1 MSSLRR
7 AVAFFLLATAM
18 FMAGQQAGLLTTPG
32 GSGDGISLGS
42 GISLPSGPTT
52 LAEGVVGIPAQPLPL
67 FAKSGADRA
76 IVALTYRALTR
87 LDVGGAP
94 VPDLASEWSVSEDTL
109 TWSFTIDAAAAW
121 EDGTPVS
128 AADAQLTI
136 GLAGELGLSGGYW
149 EALIV
154 EVGESDRSL
163 IIRTPRPLANLPASL
178 GSLPLLPAHLFSGS
192 VARDIPQLEAAAV
205 PMGTG
210 PFRMVALSNSAAAF
224 QRRTDLLARDQ
235 MALSAATN
243 GSGAGS
249 VESIA
254 LHFYAT
260 PEDAVSA
267 WSSKE
272 LDAMVGL
279 DWEKSTTALE
289 SLGERVELGSTIF
302 NGIAINL
309 RPGTVLRHPKL
320 RLGLRALLEPTR
332 ITNEY
337 GGREVATPVSPLSW
351 GWSEVP
357 APVRGSDYATRQ
369 LLAAK
374 WKFKEGIWVDADRH
388 PVALEILTLPA
399 QAFPQDAAVAR
410 QAAASWSA
418 FGIPTI
424 VTEVDA
430 ATLTERLATGS
441 FDLAVLNV
449 DVGIDPDLYPL
460 LGSAAVLTGGNIVG
474 IQLKELDLLLNEAR
488 QPVTLEV
495 RKKALAAVQRWCA
508 ANNYLLP
515 IRFLTRE
522 LLIAPRLT
530 GVTPLLVQE
539 PETHLRDVLSFRLA
553 AD

>member
-1 MSSLRR
+1 MSPLRR
-7 AVAFFLLATAM
+7 AAAFLALAVAT
-18 FMAGQQAGLLTTPG
+18 FMAGQQAGLFATPG
-32 GSGDGISLGS
+32 AGGGISLGS

-52 LAEGVVGIPAQPLPL
+52 LSEGVVGLPAQPLPL

-94 VPDLASEWSVSEDTL
+94 GPDLASVWSVSEDAL
-109 TWSFTIDAAAAW
+109 TWSFTIDPAAAW

-136 GLAGELGLSGGYW
+136 GLAGELGRDGGYW
-149 EALIV
+149 EALTV
-154 EVGESDRSL
+154 EVGESDGAL

-178 GSLPLLPAHLFSGS
+178 GTLPLLPAHLFSGS
-192 VARDIPQLEAAAV
+192 AAREIPQLEAAAA

-210 PFRMVALSNSAAAF
+210 PFRVVGLSSSAAAF
-224 QRRTDLLARDQ
+224 QRRTDLLAGDQ
-235 MALSAATN
+235 LALSAATS
-243 GSGAGS
+243 GSGTNR
-249 VESIA
+249 VEAIA
-254 LHFYAT
+254 MHFYAT
-260 PEDAVSA
+260 PEDAMNA

-272 LDAMVGL
+272 LDALVGL
-279 DWEKSTTALE
+279 DWESSATAAT
-289 SLGERVELGSTIF
+289 SFGARAELGSTVF

-309 RPGTVLRHPKL
+309 RPRTVLRHPKL
-320 RLGLRALLEPTR
+320 RLGLRALLTPSQ
-332 ITNEY
+332 ITNAY
-337 GGREVATPVSPLSW
+337 GGREVAAPVSPLSW

-357 APVRGSDYATRQ
+357 APVRGSDYATKQ

-374 WKFKEGIWVDADRH
+374 WKFKEGVWIDADKK
-388 PVALEILTLPA
+388 PVSLEILTLPA
-399 QAFPQDAAVAR
+399 QAFPQDAAVAN

-418 FGIPTI
+418 FGVPT
-424 VTEVDA
+424 VVAEVDA
-430 ATLTERLATGS
+430 ATLTERLATGN

-474 IQLKELDLLLNEAR
+474 IQLKELDSLLNEAR
-488 QPVTLEV
+488 QPVALEV

-515 IRFLTRE
+515 IRFLARE

-553 AD
+553 AE

>member
-1 MSSLRR
+1 MSPLRR
-7 AVAFFLLATAM
+7 AAVFLALAVAT
-18 FMAGQQAGLLTTPG
+18 FMAGQQAGLFTAKGAG
-32 GSGDGISLGS
+32 GGISLGS

-52 LAEGVVGIPAQPLPL
+52 LAEGVVGLPAQPLPL

-94 VPDLASEWSVSEDTL
+94 GPDLASAWSVSEDAL
-109 TWSFTIDAAAAW
+109 TWSFTIDPAAAW

-136 GLAGELGLSGGYW
+136 GLAGELGRDGGYW
-149 EALIV
+149 EALTV
-154 EVGESDRSL
+154 EVGESDGAL
-163 IIRTPRPLANLPASL
+163 IIRTPQPLANLPASL
-178 GSLPLLPAHLFSGS
+178 GTLPLLPAHLFSGS
-192 VARDIPQLEAAAV
+192 AAREIPQLEAAAA

-210 PFRMVALSNSAAAF
+210 PFRVVGLSSSAAAL
-224 QRRTDLLARDQ
+224 QRRTDLLAGDQ
-235 MALSAATN
+235 LALSAATS
-243 GSGAGS
+243 GSGTSS
-249 VESIA
+249 VQTIA
-254 LHFYAT
+254 LRFYAT
-260 PEDAVSA
+260 AEDALSA

-272 LDAMVGL
+272 LDALVGL
-279 DWEKSTTALE
+279 DWENSTTAAT
-289 SLGERVELGSTIF
+289 SFGGRAELGSTVF

-320 RLGLRALLEPTR
+320 RLGLRALLAPSQ
-332 ITNEY
+332 ITSAY
-337 GGREVATPVSPLSW
+337 GGREVAAPVSPLSW

-357 APVRGSDYATRQ
+357 APVRGSDYATKQ

-374 WKFKEGIWVDADRH
+374 WKFKEGVWVDADKK
-388 PVALEILTLPA
+388 PVSLEILTLPA
-399 QAFPQDAAVAR
+399 QAFPQDAAVAN

-418 FGIPTI
+418 FGIPTV

-474 IQLKELDLLLNEAR
+474 IQLKELDALLNEAR

-515 IRFLTRE
+515 IRFLARE

-553 AD
+553 AE

>member
-1 MSSLRR
+1 MSSPRR
-7 AVAFFLLATAM
+7 AAVFLALVVAI
-18 FMAGQQAGLLTTPG
+18 FMAGQQAGLFTTPG
-32 GSGDGISLGS
+32 AGGGISLGS

-52 LAEGVVGIPAQPLPL
+52 LSEGVVGLPAQPLPL

-87 LDVGGAP
+87 LDAGGAP
-94 VPDLASEWSVSEDTL
+94 GPDLANAWSVSEDAL
-109 TWSFTIDAAAAW
+109 TWSFTIDPAAAW

-136 GLAGELGLSGGYW
+136 GLAGELGRDGGYW
-149 EALIV
+149 EALTV
-154 EVGESDRSL
+154 EVGEGDGAL

-178 GSLPLLPAHLFSGS
+178 GTLPLLPAHLFSGS
-192 VARDIPQLEAAAV
+192 AAREIPQLEAAAA

-210 PFRMVALSNSAAAF
+210 PFRVVGLSNSAAAL
-224 QRRTDLLARDQ
+224 QRRTDLLAGDQ
-235 MALSAATN
+235 LTLSAVTSDGGTN
-243 GSGAGS
+243 R
-249 VESIA
+249 VEAIA
-254 LHFYAT
+254 LHFYST
-260 PEDAVSA
+260 PEDALNA

-272 LDAMVGL
+272 LDALVGL
-279 DWEKSTTALE
+279 DWEKSTAATT
-289 SLGERVELGSTIF
+289 SYGVRTELGSTVF

-320 RLGLRALLEPTR
+320 RLGLRALLDPSQ
-332 ITNEY
+332 ITTTY

-357 APVRGSDYATRQ
+357 APVRGSDYATKQ

-374 WKFKEGIWVDADRH
+374 WKFKEGVWIDADKK
-388 PVALEILTLPA
+388 PVSLEILTLPA
-399 QAFPQDAAVAR
+399 QAFPQDAAVAN

-418 FGIPTI
+418 FGIPT
-424 VTEVDA
+424 VVSEVDA
-430 ATLTERLATGS
+430 ATLTERLATGN

-474 IQLKELDLLLNEAR
+474 IQLKELDSLLNEAR
-488 QPVTLEV
+488 QPVALEV

-515 IRFLTRE
+515 IRFLARE

-553 AD
+553 AE

>member
-1 MSSLRR
+1 MSPLRR
-7 AVAFFLLATAM
+7 AAVFLALAVATL
-18 FMAGQQAGLLTTPG
+18 MAGQQAGLFTAPG
-32 GSGDGISLGS
+32 AGGGISLGS

-52 LAEGVVGIPAQPLPL
+52 LAEGVVGLPAQPLPL

-94 VPDLASEWSVSEDTL
+94 SPDLASAWSVSEDAL
-109 TWSFTIDAAAAW
+109 TWSFTIDPAAAW

-136 GLAGELGLSGGYW
+136 GLAGELGRDGGYW
-149 EALIV
+149 EALTV
-154 EVGESDRSL
+154 EVGESDGAL
-163 IIRTPRPLANLPASL
+163 IIRTPRPLANLLASL
-178 GSLPLLPAHLFSGS
+178 GTLPLLPAHLFSGS
-192 VARDIPQLEAAAV
+192 AAREIPQLEAAAA

-210 PFRMVALSNSAAAF
+210 PFRVLGLSSSAAAL
-224 QRRTDLLARDQ
+224 QRRTDLLAGDQ
-235 MALSAATN
+235 LALSVATS
-243 GSGAGS
+243 GSGASS

-254 LHFYAT
+254 LRFYAT
-260 PEDAVSA
+260 AEDALSA

-272 LDAMVGL
+272 LDALVGL
-279 DWEKSTTALE
+279 DWENSTTAAT
-289 SLGERVELGSTIF
+289 SFGGRAELGSTVF

-320 RLGLRALLEPTR
+320 RLGLRALLAPSQ
-332 ITNEY
+332 ITSAY
-337 GGREVATPVSPLSW
+337 GGREVAAPVSPLSW

-357 APVRGSDYATRQ
+357 APVRGSDYATKQ

-374 WKFKEGIWVDADRH
+374 WKFKEGVWVDADKK
-388 PVALEILTLPA
+388 PVSLEILTLPA
-399 QAFPQDAAVAR
+399 QAFPQDAAVAN

-418 FGIPTI
+418 FGIPTV

-474 IQLKELDLLLNEAR
+474 IQLKELDALLNEAR

-515 IRFLTRE
+515 IRFLARE

-553 AD
+553 AE

>member
-1 MSSLRR
+1 MSSPRR
-7 AVAFFLLATAM
+7 AAVFLALVVAI
-18 FMAGQQAGLLTTPG
+18 FMAGQQAGLFTTPG
-32 GSGDGISLGS
+32 AGGGISLGS

-52 LAEGVVGIPAQPLPL
+52 LSEGVVGLPAQPLPL

-87 LDVGGAP
+87 LDAGGAP
-94 VPDLASEWSVSEDTL
+94 GPDLANAWSVSEDAL
-109 TWSFTIDAAAAW
+109 TWSFTIDPAAAW

-136 GLAGELGLSGGYW
+136 GLAGELGRDGGYW
-149 EALIV
+149 EALTV
-154 EVGESDRSL
+154 EVGEGDGAL

-178 GSLPLLPAHLFSGS
+178 GTLPLLPAHLFSGS
-192 VARDIPQLEAAAV
+192 AAREIPQLEAAAAS
-205 PMGTG
+205 MGTG
-210 PFRMVALSNSAAAF
+210 PFRVVGLSNSAAAL
-224 QRRTDLLARDQ
+224 QRRTDLLAGDQ
-235 MALSAATN
+235 LTLSAVTSDGGTN
-243 GSGAGS
+243 R
-249 VESIA
+249 VEAIA
-254 LHFYAT
+254 LHFYST
-260 PEDAVSA
+260 PEDALNA

-272 LDAMVGL
+272 LDALVGL
-279 DWEKSTTALE
+279 DWEKSTAATT
-289 SLGERVELGSTIF
+289 SYGVRTELGSTVF

-320 RLGLRALLEPTR
+320 RLGLRALLDPSQ
-332 ITNEY
+332 ITTTY

-357 APVRGSDYATRQ
+357 APVRGSDYATKQ

-374 WKFKEGIWVDADRH
+374 WKFKEGVWIDADKK
-388 PVALEILTLPA
+388 PVSLEILTLPA
-399 QAFPQDAAVAR
+399 QAFPQDAAVAN

-418 FGIPTI
+418 FGIPT
-424 VTEVDA
+424 VVSEVDA
-430 ATLTERLATGS
+430 ATLTERLATGN

-474 IQLKELDLLLNEAR
+474 IQLKELDSLLNEAR
-488 QPVTLEV
+488 QPVALEV

-515 IRFLTRE
+515 IRFLARE

-553 AD
+553 AE

>member
-1 MSSLRR
+1 MSPLRR
-7 AVAFFLLATAM
+7 AAAFLALAVAT
-18 FMAGQQAGLLTTPG
+18 FMAGQQAGLFTTPG
-32 GSGDGISLGS
+32 AGGGISLGS

-52 LAEGVVGIPAQPLPL
+52 LSEGVVGIPAQPLPL

-94 VPDLASEWSVSEDTL
+94 GPDLASAWSVSEDAL
-109 TWSFTIDAAAAW
+109 TWSFTIDPAAAW

-136 GLAGELGLSGGYW
+136 GLAGELGRDGGYW
-149 EALIV
+149 EALTV
-154 EVGESDRSL
+154 EVGESDGAL

-178 GSLPLLPAHLFSGS
+178 GTLPLLPAHLFSGS
-192 VARDIPQLEAAAV
+192 AAREIPQLEAAAA

-210 PFRMVALSNSAAAF
+210 PFRVLGLSSSAAAL
-224 QRRTDLLARDQ
+224 QRRTDLLAGDQ
-235 MALSAATN
+235 LALNAATS
-243 GSGAGS
+243 GSGTSS
-249 VESIA
+249 VETIA
-254 LHFYAT
+254 LRFYAKA
-260 PEDAVSA
+260 EDALSA

-272 LDAMVGL
+272 LDALVGL
-279 DWEKSTTALE
+279 DWENSTTAAT
-289 SLGERVELGSTIF
+289 SFGGRAELGSTVF

-320 RLGLRALLEPTR
+320 RLGLRALLAPSQ
-332 ITNEY
+332 ITSAY
-337 GGREVATPVSPLSW
+337 GGREVAAPVSPLSW

-357 APVRGSDYATRQ
+357 APVRGSDYATKQ

-374 WKFKEGIWVDADRH
+374 WKFKEGVWVDADKK
-388 PVALEILTLPA
+388 PVSLEILTLSA
-399 QAFPQDAAVAR
+399 QAFPQDAAVAN

-418 FGIPTI
+418 FGIPTV

-474 IQLKELDLLLNEAR
+474 IQLKELDSLLNAAR
-488 QPVTLEV
+488 QPVALEV

-515 IRFLTRE
+515 IRFLARE

-553 AD
+553 AE

>member
-1 MSSLRR
+1 MSPLRR
-7 AVAFFLLATAM
+7 AAVFLALAVATL
-18 FMAGQQAGLLTTPG
+18 MAGQQAGLFTAPG
-32 GSGDGISLGS
+32 AGGGISLGS

-52 LAEGVVGIPAQPLPL
+52 LTEGVIGLPAQPLPL

-94 VPDLASEWSVSEDTL
+94 SPDLASAWSVSEDAL
-109 TWSFTIDAAAAW
+109 TWSFTIDPTATW

-136 GLAGELGLSGGYW
+136 GLAGELGRDGGYW
-149 EALIV
+149 EALTV
-154 EVGESDRSL
+154 EVGESDGAL
-163 IIRTPRPLANLPASL
+163 IIRTPRPLANLLASL
-178 GSLPLLPAHLFSGS
+178 GTLPLLPAHLFSGS
-192 VARDIPQLEAAAV
+192 AARDIPQLEAAAD

-210 PFRMVALSNSAAAF
+210 PFRVVGLSSSAAALE
-224 QRRTDLLARDQ
+224 RRADLLAGDQ
-235 MALSAATN
+235 LALSAATT
-243 GSGAGS
+243 GSGTGR

-254 LHFYAT
+254 LRFYAT
-260 PEDAVSA
+260 AEDALSA

-272 LDAMVGL
+272 LDALVGL
-279 DWEKSTTALE
+279 DWENSTTAAT
-289 SLGERVELGSTIF
+289 SFGGRAELGSTVF

-320 RLGLRALLEPTR
+320 RLGLRALLAPSQ
-332 ITNEY
+332 ITSAY
-337 GGREVATPVSPLSW
+337 GGREVAAPVSPLSW

-357 APVRGSDYATRQ
+357 APVRGSDYATKQ

-374 WKFKEGIWVDADRH
+374 WKFKEGVWVDADKK
-388 PVALEILTLPA
+388 PVSLEILTLPA
-399 QAFPQDAAVAR
+399 QAFPQDAAVAN

-418 FGIPTI
+418 FGIPTV

-474 IQLKELDLLLNEAR
+474 IQLKELDALLNEAR

-515 IRFLTRE
+515 IRFLARE

-553 AD
+553 AE

>member
-1 MSSLRR
+1 MSPLRR
-7 AVAFFLLATAM
+7 AAAFLALAVAT
-18 FMAGQQAGLLTTPG
+18 FMAGQQAGLFTTPG
-32 GSGDGISLGS
+32 AGGGISLGS

-52 LAEGVVGIPAQPLPL
+52 LTEGVVGIPAQPLPL
-67 FAKSGADRA
+67 FAKSGADRS

-94 VPDLASEWSVSEDTL
+94 GPDLASAWSVSEDAL
-109 TWSFTIDAAAAW
+109 TWSFTIDPAAAW

-136 GLAGELGLSGGYW
+136 GLAGELGRDGGYW
-149 EALIV
+149 EALTV
-154 EVGESDRSL
+154 EVGESDGAL

-178 GSLPLLPAHLFSGS
+178 GTLPLLPAHLFSGS
-192 VARDIPQLEAAAV
+192 AAREIPQLEAAAA

-210 PFRMVALSNSAAAF
+210 PFRVVGLSSSAAAF
-224 QRRTDLLARDQ
+224 QRRTDLLAGDQ
-235 MALSAATN
+235 LALSAATS
-243 GSGAGS
+243 GSGANR
-249 VESIA
+249 VEAIA
-254 LHFYAT
+254 MHFYAT
-260 PEDAVSA
+260 PEDAMNA

-272 LDAMVGL
+272 LDALVGL
-279 DWEKSTTALE
+279 DWESSATAAT
-289 SLGERVELGSTIF
+289 SFGARAELGSTVF

-309 RPGTVLRHPKL
+309 RPGAVLRHPKL
-320 RLGLRALLEPTR
+320 RLGLRALLAPSQ
-332 ITNEY
+332 ITNAY
-337 GGREVATPVSPLSW
+337 GGREVAAPVSPLSW

-357 APVRGSDYATRQ
+357 APVRGSDYATKQ

-374 WKFKEGIWVDADRH
+374 WKFKEGVWIDADKK
-388 PVALEILTLPA
+388 PVSLEILTLPA
-399 QAFPQDAAVAR
+399 QAFPQDAAVAN

-418 FGIPTI
+418 FGVPT
-424 VTEVDA
+424 VVAEVDA
-430 ATLTERLATGS
+430 ATLTERLATGN

-474 IQLKELDLLLNEAR
+474 IQLKELDSLLNEAR
-488 QPVTLEV
+488 QPVALEV

-515 IRFLTRE
+515 IRFLARE

-553 AD
+553 AE

>member
-1 MSSLRR
+1 MSPLRR
-7 AVAFFLLATAM
+7 AAVFLALAVAT
-18 FMAGQQAGLLTTPG
+18 FMAGQQAGLFTATGAG
-32 GSGDGISLGS
+32 GGISLGS

-52 LAEGVVGIPAQPLPL
+52 LAEGVVGLPAQPLPL

-94 VPDLASEWSVSEDTL
+94 GPDLASAWSVSEDAL
-109 TWSFTIDAAAAW
+109 TWSFTIDPAAAW

-136 GLAGELGLSGGYW
+136 GLAGELGRDGGYW
-149 EALIV
+149 EALTV
-154 EVGESDRSL
+154 EVGESDGAL
-163 IIRTPRPLANLPASL
+163 IIRTPQPLANLPASL
-178 GSLPLLPAHLFSGS
+178 GTLPLLPAHLFSGS
-192 VARDIPQLEAAAV
+192 AAREIPQLEEAAA

-210 PFRMVALSNSAAAF
+210 PFRVLGLSSSAAAL
-224 QRRTDLLARDQ
+224 QRRTDLLAGDQ
-235 MALSAATN
+235 LVLSAATS
-243 GSGAGS
+243 GSGTSS
-249 VESIA
+249 VETIA
-254 LHFYAT
+254 LRFYAT
-260 PEDAVSA
+260 AEDALSA

-272 LDAMVGL
+272 LDALVGL
-279 DWEKSTTALE
+279 DWENSTTAAT
-289 SLGERVELGSTIF
+289 SFGGRAELGSTIF

-320 RLGLRALLEPTR
+320 RLGLRALLAPSQ
-332 ITNEY
+332 ITSAY
-337 GGREVATPVSPLSW
+337 GGREVAAPVSPLSW

-357 APVRGSDYATRQ
+357 APVRGSDYATKQ

-374 WKFKEGIWVDADRH
+374 WKFKEGVWVDADKK
-388 PVALEILTLPA
+388 PVSLEILTLPA
-399 QAFPQDAAVAR
+399 QAFPQDAAVAN

-418 FGIPTI
+418 FGIPT
-424 VTEVDA
+424 VVVEVDA
-430 ATLTERLATGS
+430 TTLTERLATGS

-474 IQLKELDLLLNEAR
+474 IQLKELDSLLNAAR
-488 QPVTLEV
+488 QPVALEV

-515 IRFLTRE
+515 IRFLARE

-553 AD
+553 AE

>member
-1 MSSLRR
+1 MSSPRR
-7 AVAFFLLATAM
+7 AAVFLALVVAI
-18 FMAGQQAGLLTTPG
+18 FMAGQQAGLFTTPG
-32 GSGDGISLGS
+32 AGGGISLGS

-52 LAEGVVGIPAQPLPL
+52 LSEGVVGLPAQPLPL

-87 LDVGGAP
+87 LDAGGAP
-94 VPDLASEWSVSEDTL
+94 GPDLANAWSVSEDAL
-109 TWSFTIDAAAAW
+109 TWSFTIDPAAAW

-136 GLAGELGLSGGYW
+136 GLAGELGRDGGYW
-149 EALIV
+149 EALTV
-154 EVGESDRSL
+154 EVGEGDGAL

-178 GSLPLLPAHLFSGS
+178 GTLPLLPAHLFSGS
-192 VARDIPQLEAAAV
+192 AAREIPQLEAVAA

-210 PFRMVALSNSAAAF
+210 PFRVVGLSNSAAAL
-224 QRRTDLLARDQ
+224 QRRTDLLVGDQ
-235 MALSAATN
+235 LTLSAVTSDGGTN
-243 GSGAGS
+243 R
-249 VESIA
+249 VEAIA
-254 LHFYAT
+254 LHFYST
-260 PEDAVSA
+260 PEDALNA

-272 LDAMVGL
+272 LDALVGL
-279 DWEKSTTALE
+279 DWEKSTAATT
-289 SLGERVELGSTIF
+289 SYGVRTELGSTVF

-320 RLGLRALLEPTR
+320 RLGLRALLDPSQ
-332 ITNEY
+332 ITTTY

-357 APVRGSDYATRQ
+357 APVRGSDYATKQ

-374 WKFKEGIWVDADRH
+374 WKFKEGVWIDADKK
-388 PVALEILTLPA
+388 PVSLEILTLPA
-399 QAFPQDAAVAR
+399 QAFPQDAAVAN

-418 FGIPTI
+418 FGIPT
-424 VTEVDA
+424 VVSEVDA
-430 ATLTERLATGS
+430 ATLTERLATGN

-474 IQLKELDLLLNEAR
+474 IQLKELDSLLNEAR
-488 QPVTLEV
+488 QPVALEV

-515 IRFLTRE
+515 IRFLARE

-553 AD
+553 AE

>member
-1 MSSLRR
+1 MSPLRR
-7 AVAFFLLATAM
+7 AAVFLALAVGIV
-18 FMAGQQAGLLTTPG
+18 MAGQQAGLFTAPG
-32 GSGDGISLGS
+32 AGGGISLGS

-52 LAEGVVGIPAQPLPL
+52 LTEGVVGLPAQPLPL

-87 LDVGGAP
+87 LDLGGAP
-94 VPDLASEWSVSEDTL
+94 GPDLASAWSVSDDGL
-109 TWSFTIDAAAAW
+109 TWSFTIDPAAAW

-136 GLAGELGLSGGYW
+136 GLAGELGRDGGYW
-149 EALIV
+149 EALTV
-154 EVGESDRSL
+154 ELGESEGAL
-163 IIRTPRPLANLPASL
+163 VIKAPRPLANLPALL
-178 GSLPLLPAHLFSGS
+178 GTLPLLPAHLFSGS
-192 VARDIPQLEAAAV
+192 AAREIPQLEAAAA

-210 PFRMVALSNSAAAF
+210 PFRVIGLSGSAAAL
-224 QRRTDLLARDQ
+224 QRRTDLLAGDQ
-235 MALSAATN
+235 LALGAATT
-243 GSGAGS
+243 AGGTS
-249 VESIA
+249 TVEAIA

-260 PEDAVSA
+260 AEDALSA

-272 LDAMVGL
+272 LDALVGL
-279 DWEKSTTALE
+279 DWANATTAAT
-289 SLGERVELGSTIF
+289 GFGGRIELGSTVF

-320 RLGLRALLEPTR
+320 RLGLRALLAPNQ
-332 ITNEY
+332 ITSAY
-337 GGREVATPVSPLSW
+337 GGREVAAPVSPLSW

-357 APVRGSDYATRQ
+357 APVRGSDYATKQ

-374 WKFKEGIWVDADRH
+374 WKFKEGVWIDADRKA
-388 PVALEILTLPA
+388 VSLEILTLPA
-399 QAFPQDAAVAR
+399 QAFPQDAAVAN
-410 QAAASWSA
+410 QAAAAWNA
-418 FGIPTI
+418 FGVPT
-424 VTEVDA
+424 VVVELDA
-430 ATLTERLATGS
+430 VMLTERLATGN

-460 LGSAAVLTGGNIVG
+460 LGSAAVLSGGNVVG
-474 IQLKELDLLLNEAR
+474 IQLKELDSLLNEAR
-488 QPVTLEV
+488 QPATLEV

-515 IRFLTRE
+515 IRFQARE

-530 GVTPLLVQE
+530 GLAPLLVQE

-553 AD
+553 AE

>member
-1 MSSLRR
+1 MSSPRR
-7 AVAFFLLATAM
+7 AAVFLALVVAI
-18 FMAGQQAGLLTTPG
+18 FMAGQQAGLFTTPG
-32 GSGDGISLGS
+32 AGGGISLGS

-52 LAEGVVGIPAQPLPL
+52 PFEGVVGLPAQPLPL

-87 LDVGGAP
+87 LDAGGAP
-94 VPDLASEWSVSEDTL
+94 GPDLANAWSVSEDAL
-109 TWSFTIDAAAAW
+109 TWSFTIDPAAAW

-136 GLAGELGLSGGYW
+136 GLAGELGRDGGYW
-149 EALIV
+149 EALTV
-154 EVGESDRSL
+154 EVGEGDGAL

-178 GSLPLLPAHLFSGS
+178 GTLPLLPAHLFSGS
-192 VARDIPQLEAAAV
+192 AAREIPQLEAAAAS
-205 PMGTG
+205 MGTG
-210 PFRMVALSNSAAAF
+210 PFRVVGLSNSAAAL
-224 QRRTDLLARDQ
+224 QRRTDLLVGDQ
-235 MALSAATN
+235 LTLSAVTSDGGTN
-243 GSGAGS
+243 R
-249 VESIA
+249 VEAIA
-254 LHFYAT
+254 LHFYST
-260 PEDAVSA
+260 PEDALNA

-272 LDAMVGL
+272 LDALVGL
-279 DWEKSTTALE
+279 DWEKSTAATT
-289 SLGERVELGSTIF
+289 SYGVRTELGSTVF

-320 RLGLRALLEPTR
+320 RLGLRALLDPSQ
-332 ITNEY
+332 ITTTY

-357 APVRGSDYATRQ
+357 APVRGSDYATKQ

-374 WKFKEGIWVDADRH
+374 WKFKEGVWIDADKK
-388 PVALEILTLPA
+388 PVSLEILTLPA
-399 QAFPQDAAVAR
+399 QAFPQDAAVAN

-418 FGIPTI
+418 FGIPT
-424 VTEVDA
+424 VVSEVDA
-430 ATLTERLATGS
+430 ATLTERLATGN

-474 IQLKELDLLLNEAR
+474 IQLKELDSLLNEAR
-488 QPVTLEV
+488 QPVALEV

-515 IRFLTRE
+515 IRFLARE

-553 AD
+553 AE

>member
-1 MSSLRR
+1 MSPLRR
-7 AVAFFLLATAM
+7 AAVFLALAVAT
-18 FMAGQQAGLLTTPG
+18 FMAGQQAGLFTATGAG
-32 GSGDGISLGS
+32 GGISLGS

-52 LAEGVVGIPAQPLPL
+52 LAEGVVGLPAQPLPL

-94 VPDLASEWSVSEDTL
+94 GPDLASAWSVSEDAL
-109 TWSFTIDAAAAW
+109 TWSFTIDPAAAW

-136 GLAGELGLSGGYW
+136 GLAGELGRDGGYW
-149 EALIV
+149 EALTV
-154 EVGESDRSL
+154 EVGESDGAL
-163 IIRTPRPLANLPASL
+163 IIRTPQPLANLPASL
-178 GSLPLLPAHLFSGS
+178 GTLPLLPAHLFSGS
-192 VARDIPQLEAAAV
+192 AAREIPQLEEAAA

-210 PFRMVALSNSAAAF
+210 PFRVLGLSSSAAAL
-224 QRRTDLLARDQ
+224 QRRTDLLAGDQ
-235 MALSAATN
+235 LVLSAATS
-243 GSGAGS
+243 GSGTSS
-249 VESIA
+249 VETIA
-254 LHFYAT
+254 LRFYAT
-260 PEDAVSA
+260 AEDALSA

-272 LDAMVGL
+272 LDALVGL
-279 DWEKSTTALE
+279 DWENSTTAAT
-289 SLGERVELGSTIF
+289 SFGGRAELGSTIF

-320 RLGLRALLEPTR
+320 RLGLRALLAPSQ
-332 ITNEY
+332 ITSAY
-337 GGREVATPVSPLSW
+337 GGREVAAPVSPLSW

-357 APVRGSDYATRQ
+357 APVRGSDYATKQ

-374 WKFKEGIWVDADRH
+374 WKFKEGVWVDADKK
-388 PVALEILTLPA
+388 PVSLEILTLPA
-399 QAFPQDAAVAR
+399 QAFPQDAAVAN

-418 FGIPTI
+418 FGIPTV

-430 ATLTERLATGS
+430 AMLTERLATGS

-474 IQLKELDLLLNEAR
+474 IQLKELDSLLNAAR
-488 QPVTLEV
+488 QPVALEV

-515 IRFLTRE
+515 IRFLARE

-553 AD
+553 AE

>member
-1 MSSLRR
+1 MSPLRR
-7 AVAFFLLATAM
+7 AAVFLALAVGIV
-18 FMAGQQAGLLTTPG
+18 MAGQQAGLFTSPG
-32 GSGDGISLGS
+32 AGGGISLGS

-52 LAEGVVGIPAQPLPL
+52 LTEGVVGLPAQPLPL

-87 LDVGGAP
+87 LDLGGAP
-94 VPDLASEWSVSEDTL
+94 GPDLASAWSVSDDGL
-109 TWSFTIDAAAAW
+109 TWSFTIDPAAAW

-136 GLAGELGLSGGYW
+136 GLAGELGRDGGYW
-149 EALIV
+149 EALTV
-154 EVGESDRSL
+154 EVGESEGAL
-163 IIRTPRPLANLPASL
+163 VIKAPRPLANLPALL
-178 GSLPLLPAHLFSGS
+178 GTLPLLPAHLFSGS
-192 VARDIPQLEAAAV
+192 AAREIPQLEAAAA

-210 PFRMVALSNSAAAF
+210 PFRVIGLSGSAAAL
-224 QRRTDLLARDQ
+224 QRRTDLLAGDQ
-235 MALSAATN
+235 LALGAATT
-243 GSGAGS
+243 AGGTS
-249 VESIA
+249 TVEAIA

-260 PEDAVSA
+260 AEDALSA

-272 LDAMVGL
+272 LDALVGL
-279 DWEKSTTALE
+279 DWANATTAAT
-289 SLGERVELGSTIF
+289 GFGGRIELGSTVF

-320 RLGLRALLEPTR
+320 RLGLRALLAPNQ
-332 ITNEY
+332 ITSAY
-337 GGREVATPVSPLSW
+337 GGREVAAPVSPLSW

-357 APVRGSDYATRQ
+357 APVRGSDYATKQ

-374 WKFKEGIWVDADRH
+374 WKFKEGVWIDADRKA
-388 PVALEILTLPA
+388 VSLEILTLPA
-399 QAFPQDAAVAR
+399 QAFPQDAAVAN
-410 QAAASWSA
+410 QAAAAWNA
-418 FGIPTI
+418 FGVPT
-424 VTEVDA
+424 VVVELDA
-430 ATLTERLATGS
+430 VMLTERLATGN

-460 LGSAAVLTGGNIVG
+460 LGSAAVLSGGNVVG
-474 IQLKELDLLLNEAR
+474 IQLKELDSLLNEAR
-488 QPVTLEV
+488 QPATLEV

-515 IRFLTRE
+515 IRFQARE

-530 GVTPLLVQE
+530 GVAPLLVQE

-553 AD
+553 AE

>member
-1 MSSLRR
+1 MSPLRR
-7 AVAFFLLATAM
+7 AAVFLALAVGIV
-18 FMAGQQAGLLTTPG
+18 MAGQQAGLFTAPG
-32 GSGDGISLGS
+32 AGGGISLGS

-52 LAEGVVGIPAQPLPL
+52 LTEGVVGLPAQPLPL

-87 LDVGGAP
+87 LDLGGAP
-94 VPDLASEWSVSEDTL
+94 GPDLASAWSVSDDGL
-109 TWSFTIDAAAAW
+109 TWSFTIDPAAAW

-136 GLAGELGLSGGYW
+136 GLAGELGRDGGYW
-149 EALIV
+149 EALTV
-154 EVGESDRSL
+154 ELGESEGAL
-163 IIRTPRPLANLPASL
+163 VIKAPRPLANLPALL
-178 GSLPLLPAHLFSGS
+178 GTLPLLPAHLFSGS
-192 VARDIPQLEAAAV
+192 AAREIPQLEAAAA

-210 PFRMVALSNSAAAF
+210 PFRVIGLSGSAAAL
-224 QRRTDLLARDQ
+224 QRRTDLLAGDQ
-235 MALSAATN
+235 LALGAATT
-243 GSGAGS
+243 AGGTS
-249 VESIA
+249 TVEAIA

-260 PEDAVSA
+260 AEDALSA

-272 LDAMVGL
+272 LDALVGL
-279 DWEKSTTALE
+279 DWANATTAAT
-289 SLGERVELGSTIF
+289 GFGGRIELGSTVF

-320 RLGLRALLEPTR
+320 RLGLRALLAPNQ
-332 ITNEY
+332 ITSAY
-337 GGREVATPVSPLSW
+337 GGREVAAPVSPLSW

-357 APVRGSDYATRQ
+357 APVRGSDYATKQ

-374 WKFKEGIWVDADRH
+374 WKFKEGVWIDADRKA
-388 PVALEILTLPA
+388 VSLEILTLPA
-399 QAFPQDAAVAR
+399 QAFPQDAAVAN
-410 QAAASWSA
+410 QAAAAWNA
-418 FGIPTI
+418 FGVPT
-424 VTEVDA
+424 VVVELDA
-430 ATLTERLATGS
+430 VMLTERLATGN

-460 LGSAAVLTGGNIVG
+460 LGSAAVLSGGNVVG
-474 IQLKELDLLLNEAR
+474 IQLKELDSLLNEAR
-488 QPVTLEV
+488 QPATLEV

-515 IRFLTRE
+515 IRFQARE

-530 GVTPLLVQE
+530 GVAPLLVQE

-553 AD
+553 AE

>member
-1 MSSLRR
+1 MSPLRR
-7 AVAFFLLATAM
+7 AAVFLALAVAT
-18 FMAGQQAGLLTTPG
+18 FMAGQQAGLFTAPG
-32 GSGDGISLGS
+32 AGGGISLGS
-42 GISLPSGPTT
+42 GISLPSGPAT
-52 LAEGVVGIPAQPLPL
+52 LAEGVVGLPAQPLPL

-94 VPDLASEWSVSEDTL
+94 GPDLASAWSVSEDAL
-109 TWSFTIDAAAAW
+109 TWSFTIDPAAAW

-136 GLAGELGLSGGYW
+136 GLAGELGRDGGYW
-149 EALIV
+149 EALTV
-154 EVGESDRSL
+154 EVGESDGAL
-163 IIRTPRPLANLPASL
+163 IIRTPRPLANLLASL
-178 GSLPLLPAHLFSGS
+178 GTLPLLPAHLFSGS
-192 VARDIPQLEAAAV
+192 AAREIPQLEAAAA

-210 PFRMVALSNSAAAF
+210 PFRVLGLSSSAAAL
-224 QRRTDLLARDQ
+224 QRRTDLLAGDQ
-235 MALSAATN
+235 LALSVATS
-243 GSGAGS
+243 GSGASS
-249 VESIA
+249 VETIA
-254 LHFYAT
+254 LRFYAT
-260 PEDAVSA
+260 AEDALSA

-272 LDAMVGL
+272 LDALVGL
-279 DWEKSTTALE
+279 DWENSTTAAT
-289 SLGERVELGSTIF
+289 SFGGRAELGSTVF

-320 RLGLRALLEPTR
+320 RLGLRALLAPSQ
-332 ITNEY
+332 ITSAY
-337 GGREVATPVSPLSW
+337 GGREVAAPVSPLSW

-357 APVRGSDYATRQ
+357 APVRGSDYATKQ

-374 WKFKEGIWVDADRH
+374 WKFKEGVWVDADKK
-388 PVALEILTLPA
+388 PVSLEILTLPA
-399 QAFPQDAAVAR
+399 QAFPQDAAVAN

-418 FGIPTI
+418 FGIPTV

-474 IQLKELDLLLNEAR
+474 IQLKELDALLNEAR

-515 IRFLTRE
+515 IRFLARE

-553 AD
+553 AE

>member
-1 MSSLRR
+1 MSPLRR
-7 AVAFFLLATAM
+7 AAVFLALAVATL
-18 FMAGQQAGLLTTPG
+18 MAGQQAGLFTAPG
-32 GSGDGISLGS
+32 AGGGISLGS

-52 LAEGVVGIPAQPLPL
+52 LAEGVVGLPAQPLPL

-94 VPDLASEWSVSEDTL
+94 SPDLASAWSVSEDAL
-109 TWSFTIDAAAAW
+109 TWSFTIDPAAAW

-136 GLAGELGLSGGYW
+136 GLAGELGRDGGYW
-149 EALIV
+149 EALTV
-154 EVGESDRSL
+154 EVGESDGAL
-163 IIRTPRPLANLPASL
+163 IIRTPRPLANLLASL
-178 GSLPLLPAHLFSGS
+178 GTLPLLPAHLFSGS
-192 VARDIPQLEAAAV
+192 AAREIPQLEAAAA

-210 PFRMVALSNSAAAF
+210 PFRVLGLSSSAAAL
-224 QRRTDLLARDQ
+224 QRRTDLLAGDQ
-235 MALSAATN
+235 LALSVATS
-243 GSGAGS
+243 GSGASS
-249 VESIA
+249 VKTIA
-254 LHFYAT
+254 LRFYAT
-260 PEDAVSA
+260 AEDALSA

-272 LDAMVGL
+272 LDALVGL
-279 DWEKSTTALE
+279 DWENSTTAAT
-289 SLGERVELGSTIF
+289 SFGGRAELGSTVF

-320 RLGLRALLEPTR
+320 RLGLRALLAPSQ
-332 ITNEY
+332 ITSAY
-337 GGREVATPVSPLSW
+337 GGREVAAPVSPLSW

-357 APVRGSDYATRQ
+357 APVRGSDYATKQ

-374 WKFKEGIWVDADRH
+374 WKFKEGVWVDADKK
-388 PVALEILTLPA
+388 PVSLEILTLPA
-399 QAFPQDAAVAR
+399 QAFPQDAAVAN

-418 FGIPTI
+418 FGIPTV

-474 IQLKELDLLLNEAR
+474 IQLKELDALLNEAR

-515 IRFLTRE
+515 IRFLARE

-553 AD
+553 AE

>member
-1 MSSLRR
+1 MSPLRR
-7 AVAFFLLATAM
+7 AAVFLALAVAT
-18 FMAGQQAGLLTTPG
+18 FMAGQQAGLFTAPG
-32 GSGDGISLGS
+32 AGGGISLGS

-52 LAEGVVGIPAQPLPL
+52 LAEGVVGLPAQPLPL

-94 VPDLASEWSVSEDTL
+94 GPDLASAWSVSEDAL
-109 TWSFTIDAAAAW
+109 TWSFTIDPAAAW

-136 GLAGELGLSGGYW
+136 GLAGELGRDGGYW
-149 EALIV
+149 EALTV
-154 EVGESDRSL
+154 EVGESDGAL
-163 IIRTPRPLANLPASL
+163 IIRTPQPLANLPASL
-178 GSLPLLPAHLFSGS
+178 GTLPLLPAHLFSGS
-192 VARDIPQLEAAAV
+192 AAREIPQLEAAAA

-210 PFRMVALSNSAAAF
+210 PFRVLGLSSSAAAL
-224 QRRTDLLARDQ
+224 QRRTDLLAGDQ
-235 MALSAATN
+235 LVLSAATS
-243 GSGAGS
+243 GSGTSS
-249 VESIA
+249 VETIA
-254 LHFYAT
+254 LRFYAT
-260 PEDAVSA
+260 AEDALSA

-272 LDAMVGL
+272 LDALVGL
-279 DWEKSTTALE
+279 DWENSTTAAT
-289 SLGERVELGSTIF
+289 SFGGRAELGSTIF
-302 NGIAINL
+302 NGIVINL

-320 RLGLRALLEPTR
+320 RLGLRALLAPSQ
-332 ITNEY
+332 ITSAY
-337 GGREVATPVSPLSW
+337 GGREVAAPVSPLSW

-357 APVRGSDYATRQ
+357 APVRGSDYATKQ

-374 WKFKEGIWVDADRH
+374 WKFKEGVWVDADKK
-388 PVALEILTLPA
+388 PVSLEILTLPA
-399 QAFPQDAAVAR
+399 QAFPQDAAVAN

-418 FGIPTI
+418 FGIPTV

-474 IQLKELDLLLNEAR
+474 IQLKELDALLNEAR

-515 IRFLTRE
+515 IRFLARE

-553 AD
+553 AE

>member
-1 MSSLRR
+1 MSPLRR
-7 AVAFFLLATAM
+7 AAVFLALAVAT
-18 FMAGQQAGLLTTPG
+18 FMAGQQAGLFTATGAG
-32 GSGDGISLGS
+32 GGISLGS

-52 LAEGVVGIPAQPLPL
+52 LTEGVVGLPAQPLPL

-94 VPDLASEWSVSEDTL
+94 GPDLASAWSVSEDAL
-109 TWSFTIDAAAAW
+109 TWSFTIDPAAAW

-136 GLAGELGLSGGYW
+136 GLAGELGRDGGYW
-149 EALIV
+149 EALTV
-154 EVGESDRSL
+154 EVGESDGAL
-163 IIRTPRPLANLPASL
+163 IIRTPQPLANLPASL
-178 GSLPLLPAHLFSGS
+178 GTLPLLPAHLFSGS
-192 VARDIPQLEAAAV
+192 AAREIPQLEEAAA

-210 PFRMVALSNSAAAF
+210 PFRVLGLSSSAAAL
-224 QRRTDLLARDQ
+224 QRRTDLLAGDQ
-235 MALSAATN
+235 LVLSAATS
-243 GSGAGS
+243 GSGTSS
-249 VESIA
+249 VETIA
-254 LHFYAT
+254 LRFYAT
-260 PEDAVSA
+260 AEDALSA

-272 LDAMVGL
+272 LDALVGL
-279 DWEKSTTALE
+279 DWENSTTAAT
-289 SLGERVELGSTIF
+289 SFGGRAELGSTIF

-320 RLGLRALLEPTR
+320 RLGLRALLAPSQ
-332 ITNEY
+332 ITSAY
-337 GGREVATPVSPLSW
+337 GGREVAAPVSPLSW

-357 APVRGSDYATRQ
+357 APVRGSDYATKQ

-374 WKFKEGIWVDADRH
+374 WKFKEGVWVDADKK
-388 PVALEILTLPA
+388 PVSLEILTLPA
-399 QAFPQDAAVAR
+399 QAFPQDAAVAN

-418 FGIPTI
+418 FGIPTV

-474 IQLKELDLLLNEAR
+474 IQLKELDALLNEAR

-515 IRFLTRE
+515 IRFLARE

-553 AD
+553 AE

>member
-1 MSSLRR
+1 MSSPRR
-7 AVAFFLLATAM
+7 AAVFLALVVAI
-18 FMAGQQAGLLTTPG
+18 FMAGQQAGLFTTPG
-32 GSGDGISLGS
+32 AGGGISLGS

-52 LAEGVVGIPAQPLPL
+52 LSEGVVGLPAQPLPL

-87 LDVGGAP
+87 LDAGGAP
-94 VPDLASEWSVSEDTL
+94 GPDLANAWSVSEDAL
-109 TWSFTIDAAAAW
+109 TWSFTIDPAAAW

-136 GLAGELGLSGGYW
+136 GLAGELGRDGGYW
-149 EALIV
+149 EALTV
-154 EVGESDRSL
+154 EVGEGDGAL

-178 GSLPLLPAHLFSGS
+178 GTLPLLPAHLFSGS
-192 VARDIPQLEAAAV
+192 AAREIPQLEAAAA

-210 PFRMVALSNSAAAF
+210 PFRVVGLSNSAAAL
-224 QRRTDLLARDQ
+224 QRRTDLLVGDQ
-235 MALSAATN
+235 LTLSAVTSDGGTN
-243 GSGAGS
+243 R
-249 VESIA
+249 VEAIA
-254 LHFYAT
+254 LHFYST
-260 PEDAVSA
+260 PEDALNA

-272 LDAMVGL
+272 LDALVGL
-279 DWEKSTTALE
+279 DWEKSTAATT
-289 SLGERVELGSTIF
+289 SYGVRTELGSTVF

-320 RLGLRALLEPTR
+320 RLGLRALLDPSQ
-332 ITNEY
+332 ITTTY

-357 APVRGSDYATRQ
+357 APVRGSDYATKQ

-374 WKFKEGIWVDADRH
+374 WKFKVGVWIDADKK
-388 PVALEILTLPA
+388 PVSLEILTLPA
-399 QAFPQDAAVAR
+399 QAFPQDAAVAN

-418 FGIPTI
+418 FGIPT
-424 VTEVDA
+424 VVSEVDA
-430 ATLTERLATGS
+430 ATLTERLATGN

-474 IQLKELDLLLNEAR
+474 IQLKELDSLLNEAR
-488 QPVTLEV
+488 QPVALEV

-515 IRFLTRE
+515 IRFLARE

-553 AD
+553 AE

>member
-1 MSSLRR
+1 MSPLRR
-7 AVAFFLLATAM
+7 AAVFLALAVGIV
-18 FMAGQQAGLLTTPG
+18 MAGQQAGLFTAPG
-32 GSGDGISLGS
+32 AGGGISLGS

-52 LAEGVVGIPAQPLPL
+52 LTEGVVGLPAQPLPL

-87 LDVGGAP
+87 LDLGGAP
-94 VPDLASEWSVSEDTL
+94 GPDLASAWSVSDDGL
-109 TWSFTIDAAAAW
+109 TWSFTIDPAAAW

-136 GLAGELGLSGGYW
+136 GLAGELGRDGGYW
-149 EALIV
+149 EALTV
-154 EVGESDRSL
+154 EVGESEGAL
-163 IIRTPRPLANLPASL
+163 VIKAPRPLANLPALL
-178 GSLPLLPAHLFSGS
+178 GTLPLLPAHLFSGS
-192 VARDIPQLEAAAV
+192 AAREIPQLEAAAA

-210 PFRMVALSNSAAAF
+210 PFRVIGLSGSAAAL
-224 QRRTDLLARDQ
+224 QRRTDLLAGDQ
-235 MALSAATN
+235 LALGAATT
-243 GSGAGS
+243 AGGTS
-249 VESIA
+249 TVEAIA

-260 PEDAVSA
+260 AEDALSA

-272 LDAMVGL
+272 LDALVGL
-279 DWEKSTTALE
+279 DWANATTAAT
-289 SLGERVELGSTIF
+289 GFGGRIELGSTVF

-320 RLGLRALLEPTR
+320 RLGLRALLAPNQ
-332 ITNEY
+332 ITSAY
-337 GGREVATPVSPLSW
+337 GGREVAAPVSPLSW

-357 APVRGSDYATRQ
+357 APVRGSDYATKQ

-374 WKFKEGIWVDADRH
+374 WKFKEGVWIDADRKA
-388 PVALEILTLPA
+388 VSLEILTLPA
-399 QAFPQDAAVAR
+399 QAFPQDAAVAN
-410 QAAASWSA
+410 QAAAAWNA
-418 FGIPTI
+418 FGVPT
-424 VTEVDA
+424 VVVELDA
-430 ATLTERLATGS
+430 VMLTERLATGN

-460 LGSAAVLTGGNIVG
+460 LGSAAVLSGGNVVG
-474 IQLKELDLLLNEAR
+474 IQLKELDSLLNEAR
-488 QPVTLEV
+488 QPATLEV

-515 IRFLTRE
+515 IRFQARE

-530 GVTPLLVQE
+530 GVAPLLVQE

-553 AD
+553 AE

>member
-1 MSSLRR
+1 MSPLRR
-7 AVAFFLLATAM
+7 AAVFLALAVAT
-18 FMAGQQAGLLTTPG
+18 FMAGQQAGLFTAPG
-32 GSGDGISLGS
+32 VGGGISLGS

-52 LAEGVVGIPAQPLPL
+52 LVEGVVGLPAQPLPL

-94 VPDLASEWSVSEDTL
+94 GPDLASAWSVSEDAL
-109 TWSFTIDAAAAW
+109 TWSFTIDPAAAW

-136 GLAGELGLSGGYW
+136 GLAGELGRDGGYW
-149 EALIV
+149 EALTV
-154 EVGESDRSL
+154 EVGESDGAL
-163 IIRTPRPLANLPASL
+163 IIRTPQPLANLPASL
-178 GSLPLLPAHLFSGS
+178 GTLPLLPAHLFSGS
-192 VARDIPQLEAAAV
+192 AAREIPQLQAAAA

-210 PFRMVALSNSAAAF
+210 PFRVLGLSSSAAAL
-224 QRRTDLLARDQ
+224 QRRTDLLAGDQ
-235 MALSAATN
+235 LVLSAATS
-243 GSGAGS
+243 GSGTSS
-249 VESIA
+249 VETIA
-254 LHFYAT
+254 LRFYAT
-260 PEDAVSA
+260 AEDALSV

-272 LDAMVGL
+272 LDALVGL
-279 DWEKSTTALE
+279 DWENSTTAAT
-289 SLGERVELGSTIF
+289 SFGRRAELGSTIF

-320 RLGLRALLEPTR
+320 RLGLRALLAPSQ
-332 ITNEY
+332 ITSAY
-337 GGREVATPVSPLSW
+337 GGREVAAPVSPLSW

-357 APVRGSDYATRQ
+357 APVRGSDYATKQ

-374 WKFKEGIWVDADRH
+374 WKFKEGVWVDADKK
-388 PVALEILTLPA
+388 PVSLEILTLPA
-399 QAFPQDAAVAR
+399 QAFPQDAAVAN

-418 FGIPTI
+418 FGIPTV

-474 IQLKELDLLLNEAR
+474 IQLKELDALLNEAR

-515 IRFLTRE
+515 IRFLARE

-553 AD
+553 AE